1 MPDLISTAATTRILL
16 SMMLVMM
23 VAREHFVLVQSLTLD
38 ESKKN
43 VGTRRDWISKS
54 SSVITVAGSILG
66 GFRKL

>member
-1 MPDLISTAATTRILL
+1 
-16 SMMLVMM
+16 MMLVMM

-54 SSVITVAGSILG
+54 SLLDRYLVACPLQHQRLPIWNEVKSLI
-66 GFRKL
+66 